1 MTISEASACYGVST
15 SWIRTLVQDGRVEGR
30 LYGKTWLIQP
40 DSLDRYLTQRRR
52 PGRPRR

>member
-15 SWIRTLVQDGRVEGR
+15 SWIRTLVQDGRVEGK

-40 DSLDRYLTQRRR
+40 ASLDRYLTQRRR